1 MIDYRD
7 SLLSEIHELQ
17 QMLKGLPA
25 EAVIQRISFENRL
38 KGARKA
44 LEQESLNPTP
54 SRVMLTFRGRPVD
67 GSRGVAADFGGKA
80 AAAFTDAFAAVVAG
94 LNDCL
99 QFKGPIPERTKNQ
112 LLITGTAVGSFGF
125 EFELPAVGLPSEAN
139 KAEDALQKMQA
150 LLEASATG
158 SDDDLG
164 DLVDAIHPRA
174 VKKISEFLGLLSQNQ
189 AWCGVEFKNKI
200 FKFAGLEQLTESV
213 GRLAEANIREV
224 RETYHGQFV
233 GVLPNS
239 RSFEFQTTDAL
250 IKGRVG
256 LGVDDPDLIN
266 RSWLKRDVEITLD
279 VVQVGQG
286 RPRFTLNSLDLAT
299 TPIPA
304 PPNQT

>member
-25 EAVIQRISFENRL
+25 EAVFQRISFENRL

-125 EFELPAVGLPSEAN
+125 EFELPVVGLPSEAN

-150 LLEASATG
+150 LLEASAIG

-189 AWCGVEFKNKI
+189 AWCGVEFKSKI

-224 RETYHGQFV
+224 RETYRGQFV

-266 RSWLKRDVEITLD
+266 RGWLKRDVDITLD
-279 VVQVGQG
+279 VVQVGKG
-286 RPRFTLNSLDLAT
+286 RPRFTLNSLDLADSE
-299 TPIPA
+299 
-304 PPNQT
+304 Q

>member
-224 RETYHGQFV
+224 RETY
-233 GVLPNS
+233 L
-239 RSFEFQTTDAL
+239 L
-250 IKGRVG
+250 ICTE
-256 LGVDDPDLIN
+256 N
-266 RSWLKRDVEITLD
+266 
-279 VVQVGQG
+279 
-286 RPRFTLNSLDLAT
+286 
-299 TPIPA
+299 
-304 PPNQT
+304 